1 MNVIDC
7 STNMKEI
14 EIYYKE
20 DIYVFLLV
28 KGSVNIVTK
37 EVVLTI
43 LQYQVAFQKKCTGNF
58 LLFTYH
64 TYLVRF

>member
-28 KGSVNIVTK
+28 KGSVNIVTI
-37 EVVLTI
+37 EVVLKDTYPLPLI
-43 LQYQVAFQKKCTGNF
+43 NRKKNIKNKGKQRKTHF
-58 LLFTYH
+58 
-64 TYLVRF
+64 